1 MTANPA
7 NPTHFFWKSKS
18 TLLAAASG
26 RLEYKMNSSFS
37 EGTQP
42 MKQPPNI
49 VRSERAA
56 MRFFVAMVTFVL
68 LLAKAKPSHAYSAW
82 LSCDVGLDESEV
94 IMNYI
99 VVAAEKARH
108 PVEIEV
114 QRVTEGE
121 PETPEQWAT
130 TDLTFPSGSTTK
142 WRARL
147 RVPEALSYRTVQ
159 YAIESS
165 SDAALFVPSVTCQGR
180 RSHSPRADAAV
191 SFEIDGTTAG
201 STVELWA
208 GYATGHEAVSLTP
221 RIVFRRTE
229 ASAPD
234 L

>member
-1 MTANPA
+1 M
-7 NPTHFFWKSKS
+7 KSSKS
-18 TLLAAASG
+18 TLLATACG
-26 RLEYKMNSSFS
+26 LLEYTMNSPVN

-42 MKQPPNI
+42 MKRPPNS
-49 VRSERAA
+49 VPSERAA
-56 MRFFVAMVTFVL
+56 MRFFAMVTFVL
-68 LLAKAKPSHAYSAW
+68 LLAEAKLCQAYSAW

-99 VVAAEKARH
+99 VVTAEKARH

-114 QRVTEGE
+114 QRVIEGE
-121 PETPEQWAT
+121 PETLEEWAT

-180 RSHSPRADAAV
+180 RSHAPRADAAV